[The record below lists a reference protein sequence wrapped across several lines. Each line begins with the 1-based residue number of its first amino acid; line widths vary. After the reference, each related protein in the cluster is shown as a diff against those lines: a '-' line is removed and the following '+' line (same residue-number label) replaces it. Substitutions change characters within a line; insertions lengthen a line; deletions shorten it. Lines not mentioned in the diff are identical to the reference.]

1 MKNEDIRDIA
11 LSLSRAETEKEVVQV
26 LQKANLWVNEK
37 NWKEFNGSSGN
48 WSTIGNQQSSAD
60 AALVEKIVNAVDAVL
75 TRECLR
81 SGIQPK
87 SLDAPKS
94 ISDAQKKYFWIY
106 NKFY

>member
-1 MKNEDIRDIA
+1 MKNEEIKNLA
-11 LSLSRAETEKEVVQV
+11 LSLARAE
-26 LQKANLWVNEK
+26 NEK
-37 NWKEFNGSSGN
+37 DVVKVLTKTGLWNDNTKWKEFNGSSGN

-60 AALVEKIVNAVDAVL
+60 SALVEKIINAVDAVL
-75 TRECLR
+75 MRECLR

-94 ISDAQKKYFWIY
+94 ISDAQKKYFGIY